1 MKELRL
7 EEQLR
12 GVGMVAIPAAGITTN
27 VYVLGRPDDYL
38 IVDCGTDSQAGRV
51 VAALEGAGFLAGK
64 GRAVVPTHGHGDHF
78 GGAAKISAWSGAP
91 VWAHPAAAVQVEDHW
106 GQFAARGDIGID
118 SSEKAWEGFKQWAGE
133 EVRVERM
140 LREGD
145 ELDIPGGGK
154 LRVLH
159 CPGHERGL
167 ITLHDAE
174 RKLAFCGDLV
184 QGGYNCSANWL
195 GLIPDPVRQRR
206 SLERLRALELER
218 LFKGHRA
225 PVSGDLVA
233 RDIDAALARLDRIRD
248 AALESLRER
257 SPETLAELT
266 RKVFVKVLEMER
278 ADSPTYALKTVG
290 GFLAELRRAGR
301 VTRAPDL
308 TWSIAEG

>member
-1 MKELRL
+1 M
-7 EEQLR
+7 
-12 GVGMVAIPAAGITTN
+12 
-27 VYVLGRPDDYL
+27 
-38 IVDCGTDSQAGRV
+38 
-51 VAALEGAGFLAGK
+51 
-64 GRAVVPTHGHGDHF
+64 
-78 GGAAKISAWSGAP
+78 
-91 VWAHPAAAVQVEDHW
+91 WAHPATAVQVEDHW

-118 SSEKAWEGFKQWAGE
+118 ASGKAWEGFKQWAGE

-145 ELDIPGGGK
+145 EVEIPGGGS

-167 ITLHDAE
+167 VTLHDAE

-206 SLERLRALELER
+206 SLKRLRALGLDR

-225 PVSGDLVA
+225 PVDGDLVA
-233 RDIDAALARLDRIRD
+233 RDIEAALVRLDRIRE
-248 AALESLRER
+248 AVLESLRER

-266 RKVFVKVLEMER
+266 RKVFLKVLEMEKN
-278 ADSPTYALKTVG
+278 DSPPYALKTVG
-290 GFLAELRRAGR
+290 GFLAELSRAGR
-301 VTRAPDL
+301 AARAADL